1 METTLLAKKIV
12 IKSDFKKINNLITKE
27 LLIMENSSKY
37 ELLPDKIQSLLE
49 FCLYQ
54 HIIHPVNIDSKQL
67 AYRWVGGRT
76 GKLEP
81 ITANL
86 SINLA
91 DLQGIDTQKAKIIEN
106 TEQFLAGFPANHVLM
121 TGTRGSGKSSLVRA
135 LLNKYHKNGLRIIE
149 VARDDLLMLDKIREA
164 IQDLRLL
171 GITNCHYIIYC
182 DDLAFDKQDENYRTL
197 KSILDG
203 SLDSEQENLLVYA
216 TSNRRHLLPQMMKDN
231 VNIYDGQTDEIN
243 PYETIDE
250 TVSLSDRFGLW
261 LSFHP
266 MEQKTYL
273 DIAKA
278 YVKSYD
284 MEWDAKT
291 QDKALQWAST
301 RGGRSGRVAYQFS
314 RHYVGQQKLL
324 AQGELE
330 PKKEEQPQLIKGKL
344 REKLPSIAN
353 QKLDK
358 LLQRIAEKEQAKTTK
373 KDKNQAVEKQMGQLS
388 NSQVFII
395 ISVLMLILVLI
406 FGLILFSSGI
416 FDEDKNNKPNT
427 TQTQ

>member
-1 METTLLAKKIV
+1 
-12 IKSDFKKINNLITKE
+12 
-27 LLIMENSSKY
+27 MENSQTY
-37 ELLPDKIQSLLE
+37 ELLSDKAQSLLE
-49 FCLYQ
+49 FYLYQ
-54 HIIHPVNIDSKQL
+54 NITHPVHIDSEQL
-67 AYRWVGGRT
+67 AYRWVGGKAGR
-76 GKLEP
+76 LEP

-91 DLQGIDTQKAKIIEN
+91 DLHGIDTQKAKIIEN

-135 LLNKYHKNGLRIIE
+135 LLNKYHKHGLRIIE
-149 VARDDLLMLDKIREA
+149 VARDDLLILDKIREA

-171 GITNCHYIIYC
+171 GVTNCHYIIYC

-203 SLDSEQENLLVYA
+203 SLNSEQENLLVYA

-243 PYETIDE
+243 PYEVIDE

-266 MEQKTYL
+266 MEQNTYL
-273 DIAKA
+273 DITKA
-278 YVKSYD
+278 YIKSYD
-284 MEWDAKT
+284 MEWDTKV

-324 AQGELE
+324 EQGGLE
-330 PKKEEQPQLIKGKL
+330 PKKEEQPQLERGKF
-344 REKLPSIAN
+344 RERLPSIAN
-353 QKLDK
+353 EKLDK
-358 LLQRIAEKEQAKTTK
+358 LLLKMAEKEQAKMSK
-373 KDKNQAVEKQMGQLS
+373 KSGNQPVEKQMEQFS
-388 NSQVFII
+388 NSQIFII

-406 FGLILFSSGI
+406 FGLIFLSTFSNEQKS
-416 FDEDKNNKPNT
+416 DSTHTE
-427 TQTQ
+427 QTQ

>member
-1 METTLLAKKIV
+1 
-12 IKSDFKKINNLITKE
+12 
-27 LLIMENSSKY
+27 MENSQKY
-37 ELLPDKIQSLLE
+37 QLLPDNTQKLLE
-49 FCLYQ
+49 FYLRQQIVYP
-54 HIIHPVNIDSKQL
+54 INIDSKQL
-67 AYRWVGGRT
+67 AYRWVGGKM
-76 GKLEP
+76 GGLEP
-81 ITANL
+81 ININS
-86 SINLA
+86 SISLA
-91 DLQGIDTQKAKIIEN
+91 DLHGIDTQKKKIIEN

-135 LLNKYHKNGLRIIE
+135 LLNKYHKHGLRIIE

-171 GITNCHYIIYC
+171 GVTNCHYIIYC
-182 DDLAFDKQDENYRTL
+182 DDLAFEKQDENYRTL

-266 MEQKTYL
+266 MEQETYL
-273 DIAKA
+273 DITKA
-278 YVKSYD
+278 YIKSFG
-284 MEWDAKT
+284 MEWNTKI

-314 RHYVGQQKLL
+314 RNYVGQQKLL
-324 AQGELE
+324 EQGGLE
-330 PKKEEQPQLIKGKL
+330 PKKEEQPQLVKGKL

-358 LLQRIAEKEQAKTTK
+358 LLQRMAEKEQTKASK
-373 KDKNQAVEKQMGQLS
+373 KDKKQPVEKQMEQFS
-388 NSQVFII
+388 NSQIV
-395 ISVLMLILVLI
+395 VLI
-406 FGLILFSSGI
+406 SILLSRQH
-416 FDEDKNNKPNT
+416 K
-427 TQTQ
+427 